1 MKVIEFDY
9 YDWNEFEEYLD
20 SLSDKDATKLLAVI
34 NNIEEYGLAIAER
47 QKWTKKLVKFVLS
60 TLLIFNGQFIFTG
73 KIIDTSLRMALLK
86 RHKKRPSVKLRRE
99 CSDVRFLKGGIT
111 MSKIDE
117 YIARR
122 SQQSTTFAREYEEEN
137 QRLQV
142 SVEVRNLREQFDM
155 TQREFANLVGKP
167 QSTIARIESGK
178 MNVSIDVLNEIA
190 TATKQKLTVK
200 FEPVNV

>member
-1 MKVIEFDY
+1 M
-9 YDWNEFEEYLD
+9 
-20 SLSDKDATKLLAVI
+20 
-34 NNIEEYGLAIAER
+34 
-47 QKWTKKLVKFVLS
+47 
-60 TLLIFNGQFIFTG
+60 
-73 KIIDTSLRMALLK
+73 
-86 RHKKRPSVKLRRE
+86 
-99 CSDVRFLKGGIT
+99 

-122 SQQSTTFAREYEEEN
+122 SRQSTTFAREYEEEN

-142 SVEVRNLREQFDM
+142 AVEVRNLREQFGM